1 MISFPLRQVFT
12 GFMPNMSLR
21 DICLACS
28 YMCFPWRWMK
38 LQQGKYI
45 LLVEKKLREFFGVP
59 YALTVDSGRTALLY
73 SLRSVGVEEGDEVL
87 VQAYTCLVVINAI
100 RFAGATPV
108 YVDIAEDYNMN
119 PRDMEKKITN
129 KTKAVIIQHTFG
141 HPADMD
147 ALLDI
152 ARRHGLKTV
161 EDCAHSFGVK
171 YKGRYTG
178 TFADAAIFSFGGE
191 KVVSCVRGGSMITSD
206 PEVYAKMKM
215 FCDRLGPLPRME
227 IIRHLLK
234 FPIFAMAKP
243 LYRLRIGKWLL
254 AMSARLGWTSKIL
267 SAQEKRG
274 VRALEYPSTFSS
286 ALAHIVLGHIE
297 QVGVIAQGRMAIAEQ
312 YRHALKDTAAVQL
325 PVQTKDTKFL
335 RYTIRVPER
344 SALVALAKKRGIMLG
359 QWYKQVVDPFLGDH
373 GYTPGSCPVAEKVA
387 AESVN
392 LPIHRGMTR
401 RDVSRVLSLFIRS

>member
-1 MISFPLRQVFT
+1 MMLFPLRQIFT

-21 DICLACS
+21 DIYLACS

-108 YVDIAEDYNMN
+108 YVDIAEDYNMD

-129 KTKAVIIQHTFG
+129 KTKAVIVQHTFG
-141 HPADMD
+141 HPANMD
-147 ALLDI
+147 SLLDI
-152 ARRHGLKTV
+152 ARRHRLKTV

-171 YKGRYTG
+171 HKGRYTG

-191 KVVSCVRGGSMITSD
+191 KVVSCVRGGAMITSD

-254 AMSARLGWTSKIL
+254 ALSARLGWTSKIL
-267 SAQEKRG
+267 STQEKRG

-312 YRHALKDTAAVQL
+312 YGRALKDTAAVQL

-344 SALVALAKKRGIMLG
+344 SALVARAKKRGIMLG

-373 GYTPGSCPVAEKVA
+373 GYRLGSCPVAEKVA

-401 RDVSRVLSLFIRS
+401 RDVSRVLSLFVRS